1 MSAPRS
7 HSSVGKHMVASPSIG
22 SDSDGLLCLLSKR
35 GCSASAAAFG
45 TWTQGST
52 VPADQRGACCQG
64 GLHSVQ
70 SGHPVWR
77 FQPVKFPNYLSLHS
91 SQNRHVLVATAL
103 SDCTKWSR
111 SNVLA

>member
-7 HSSVGKHMVASPSIG
+7 HSSLGKLMVTVAGPSIG

-52 VPADQRGACCQG
+52 VPADQRGACSCHAARG
-64 GLHSVQ
+64 ACIVFSRATL
-70 SGHPVWR
+70 SGD
-77 FQPVKFPNYLSLHS
+77 
-91 SQNRHVLVATAL
+91 
-103 SDCTKWSR
+103 SDQ
-111 SNVLA
+111 